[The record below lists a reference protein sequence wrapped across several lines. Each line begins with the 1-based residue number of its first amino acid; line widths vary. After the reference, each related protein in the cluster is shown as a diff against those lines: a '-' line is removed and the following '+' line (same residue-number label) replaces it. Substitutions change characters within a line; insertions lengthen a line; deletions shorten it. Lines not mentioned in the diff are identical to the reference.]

1 MNKKKI
7 LGLVTGIT
15 LALSELTV
23 PSAQAASTN
32 ATRWVSADSTGYA
45 WSAENTAAEAD
56 IANFVQYFTPKVKLY
71 AITAQAGSTFSFKY
85 HVTNSSGAAV
95 PNTAVTLVINPT
107 YNYPTATL
115 SNPVLDPTKNSDG
128 TNRDPVKTDNADI
141 ALMTDANG
149 DVTYSVTNNTPS
161 ADAVEA
167 VGSDGKT
174 MYLASAKTFTQFI
187 LYVGAFSNV
196 AARLPVQT
204 TQDVDILQVF
214 WVKPVA
220 GVTDVNPHAPA
231 PVATPTPTPTP
242 TATTPPVVVA
252 PNPSIRLTSP
262 VYTSANSVDS
272 TGDIAQYYSPATKA
286 FYTYLA
292 AGSTVS
298 LTYHVTLDGKT
309 AAANKSVELYV
320 DSAYSGS
327 KANWVSGS
335 TKITAPAATDAT
347 FGAKLVGV
355 TDANG
360 NVTFK
365 LTNTDTKGLENAPTS
380 PNQDRGAIKPARLFG
395 TIKPVLAGITDDK
408 AEDTDLV
415 TFDIYAGPKAAPAS
429 KTITCVKGKAS
440 KKVTG
445 AKPVCPKGY
454 TLKK

>member
-1 MNKKKI
+1 MERERMNKKKI
-7 LGLVTGIT
+7 LGAISAA
-15 LALSELTV
+15 ALILGFVSTT
-23 PSAQAASTN
+23 SANAASTN
-32 ATRWVSADSTGYA
+32 SLRWNQASAAGIGWA
-45 WSAENTAAEAD
+45 VENKAAEAD
-56 IANFVQYFTPKVKLY
+56 YNNFVKYYTSGVKLWQAVAPAGGKVDIEY
-71 AITAQAGSTFSFKY
+71 IVKDASGNVLPNTTVTIVYNPAYSIGTSTSTSLDGTAIGKPKGGPDSGLLAQAK
-85 HVTNSSGAAV
+85 
-95 PNTAVTLVINPT
+95 
-107 YNYPTATL
+107 
-115 SNPVLDPTKNSDG
+115 
-128 TNRDPVKTDNADI
+128 
-141 ALMTDANG
+141 TDANG
-149 DVTYSVTNNTPS
+149 KVSFSVINTDATGDPAIANDGVTTPTYNRDNAYTQIQVFVGTIAA
-161 ADAVEA
+161 ADL
-167 VGSDGKT
+167 GK
-174 MYLASAKTFTQFI
+174 A
-187 LYVGAFSNV
+187 
-196 AARLPVQT
+196 QT
-204 TQDVDILQVF
+204 SQDIDILEIHF
-214 WVKPVA
+214 MN
-220 GVTDVNPHAPA
+220 GVTPKVAPA
-231 PVATPTPTPTP
+231 AIPTTTPTPTATPTPTP
-242 TATTPPVVVA
+242 TATTPPVVVT

-272 TGDIAQYYSPATKA
+272 TSDIAQYYSPATKA

-320 DSAYSGS
+320 NSPYSGS
-327 KANWVSGS
+327 KATWVSGS
-335 TKITAPAATDAT
+335 TKISAPAAVDAT

-395 TIKPVLAGITDDK
+395 TIKPVLAGVTDDK

-415 TFDIYAGPKAAPAS
+415 TFDIYAGAKAAPAS